1 MSAFDQRVLHLQRQ
15 LDIES
20 KVKAGADNMIAEYSS
35 NDRKDKKLLM
45 EAQQMSQDSK
55 AKIEYLRMRI
65 MKLKQNQENSNVGGG
80 LPSLGGAETNDQ
92 SDPEKSLASGDNTLL
107 LRIES
112 LRHHL
117 RIEYACLEG
126 ANNVIRLLQATKVPD
141 KKALQEAQQNMF
153 ESSQKLDLIR
163 HSLEMHR
170 QQLPSQDSDMASEL
184 KMEIEMTQ
192 KATCLSP
199 GSITFTNHGDP
210 FSTGKQH
217 PGSAGNA
224 QLGADNANS
233 HSRNARAQRNS
244 VSFSRAAQVTGKLE
258 VRLMGCQ
265 DLLDDVPG
273 RSKKDQS
280 VFSSPSELKSWY
292 RLKPSSSKSYNI
304 KDETSSKNNNFYFT
318 SNSTN
323 LFFFLS
329 QNMIELMLQITGLT
343 IICYNQIIKSYFYR
357 LIFIYFLCNFRK
369 KLINKRNRNANV

>member
-1 MSAFDQRVLHLQRQ
+1 MSPGLGDEPESLSAFDQRVLHLQRQ

-20 KVKAGADNMIAEYSS
+20 KVKVGADNMIAEYSS

-55 AKIEYLRMRI
+55 TKIEYLRMRI
-65 MKLKQNQENSNVGGG
+65 MKMKQNQENSSTAGG
-80 LPSLGGAETNDQ
+80 LTSMGGPDS
-92 SDPEKSLASGDNTLL
+92 SDPSEGDKSLAVGDNELL
-107 LRIES
+107 MRIEN

-117 RIEYACLEG
+117 RIESACLEG
-126 ANNVIRLLQATKVPD
+126 ANNVIRLLQANKVPD

-163 HSLEMHR
+163 HSLEVHR
-170 QQLPSQDSDMASEL
+170 QQLPSQDSDMAAEL
-184 KMEIEMTQ
+184 KMEIETTQ
-192 KATCLSP
+192 KAASLSP
-199 GSITFTNHGDP
+199 GSITFTNLGDP

-217 PGSAGNA
+217 PGSGGGNT
-224 QLGADNANS
+224 QVGPDISSSQNRTTRS
-233 HSRNARAQRNS
+233 HKNS

-273 RSKKDQS
+273 RSKKDQG

-304 KDETSSKNNNFYFT
+304 KDETSSKNNCTFYLVACLVSF
-318 SNSTN
+318 
-323 LFFFLS
+323 
-329 QNMIELMLQITGLT
+329 
-343 IICYNQIIKSYFYR
+343 
-357 LIFIYFLCNFRK
+357 
-369 KLINKRNRNANV
+369 

>member
-1 MSAFDQRVLHLQRQ
+1 MSAFDQRVLSLQRQ
-15 LDIES
+15 LDIET

-65 MKLKQNQENSNVGGG
+65 MKMKQHQDNSNTGVG
-80 LPSLGGAETNDQ
+80 LNSLGGVKSSEPTDG
-92 SDPEKSLASGDNTLL
+92 EESLAVGDNTLL
-107 LRIES
+107 IRIEN

-117 RIEYACLEG
+117 RIESACLEG

-163 HSLEMHR
+163 HSLEVHR
-170 QQLPSQDSDMASEL
+170 QQLPSQECDMAIEL
-184 KMEIEMTQ
+184 KMEIEQTQ
-192 KATCLSP
+192 KVTSQSP
-199 GSITFTNHGDP
+199 GSITFTNLGDP

-217 PGSAGNA
+217 PGSAGIS
-224 QLGADNANS
+224 QGPQTRPENS
-233 HSRNARAQRNS
+233 SSHNRTTRSHRNS

-273 RSKKDQS
+273 RSKKDQG

-304 KDETSSKNNNFYFT
+304 KDETSSKIHTFFT
-318 SNSTN
+318 SYLSN
-323 LFFFLS
+323 LNLISINFKFIIVYFAEYF
-329 QNMIELMLQITGLT
+329 IITRALEIT
-343 IICYNQIIKSYFYR
+343 HS
-357 LIFIYFLCNFRK
+357 
-369 KLINKRNRNANV
+369 

>member
-1 MSAFDQRVLHLQRQ
+1 MQRQ

-20 KVKAGADNMIAEYSS
+20 KVKIGADNMITEYSS

-45 EAQQMSQDSK
+45 EAQHMSQDSK

-65 MKLKQNQENSNVGGG
+65 MKLKQIQEHSNTAG
-80 LPSLGGAETNDQ
+80 LTSLGGVES
-92 SDPEKSLASGDNTLL
+92 SDPSEGDKSLAAGDNTLL
-107 LRIES
+107 MRIEH

-117 RIEYACLEG
+117 HIESACLEG
-126 ANNVIRLLQATKVPD
+126 ANNVIRLLQATKLPD

-163 HSLEMHR
+163 HSLEIHR
-170 QQLPSQDSDMASEL
+170 QQLPSQDSNMAAEL

-192 KATCLSP
+192 KSASLSP
-199 GSITFTNHGDP
+199 GSITFTNLGDP

-217 PGSAGNA
+217 PGSGGSS
-224 QLGADNANS
+224 QMGPDNTSS
-233 HSRNARAQRNS
+233 HNRTTRPQRNS
-244 VSFSRAAQVTGKLE
+244 LSFSRAAQVTGKLE

-273 RSKKDQS
+273 RSKKDQG

-304 KDETSSKNNNFYFT
+304 KDETSSKISNF
-318 SNSTN
+318 
-323 LFFFLS
+323 LL
-329 QNMIELMLQITGLT
+329 
-343 IICYNQIIKSYFYR
+343 
-357 LIFIYFLCNFRK
+357 
-369 KLINKRNRNANV
+369 

>member
-1 MSAFDQRVLHLQRQ
+1 MYVFIGTPLSPGFGEGPESLSAFDQRVLHLQRQ

-20 KVKAGADNMIAEYSS
+20 KVKAGADNMIGEYSS

-65 MKLKQNQENSNVGGG
+65 MKLKQNQENSNTGAG
-80 LPSLGGAETNDQ
+80 LPSLGVADTNDP
-92 SDPEKSLASGDNTLL
+92 SEAEKSLAAGDNTLL
-107 LRIES
+107 IRIES

-217 PGSAGNA
+217 PGSAGNT
-224 QLGADNANS
+224 QMGSENVNS
-233 HSRNARAQRNS
+233 HNRNARAQRNS

-273 RSKKDQS
+273 RSKKDQG

-304 KDETSSKNNNFYFT
+304 KDETSSKHT
-318 SNSTN
+318 
-323 LFFFLS
+323 LS
-329 QNMIELMLQITGLT
+329 ISPSL
-343 IICYNQIIKSYFYR
+343 
-357 LIFIYFLCNFRK
+357 FLCTISFFT
-369 KLINKRNRNANV
+369 

>member
-1 MSAFDQRVLHLQRQ
+1 MKYSYTVSGTPLSPGFGEEPESLSAFDQRVLHLQRQ

-20 KVKAGADNMIAEYSS
+20 KVKIGADNMIAEYSS

-65 MKLKQNQENSNVGGG
+65 MKMKQHQENTNPSGGFT
-80 LPSLGGAETNDQ
+80 SLGGAESSEPADG
-92 SDPEKSLASGDNTLL
+92 EKSLAGGDNTLL
-107 LRIES
+107 MRIEN

-117 RIEYACLEG
+117 RIESACLEG
-126 ANNVIRLLQATKVPD
+126 ANNVIRLLQATKVSD

-163 HSLEMHR
+163 HSLEIHR
-170 QQLPSQDSDMASEL
+170 QQLPTQDSDMAAEL
-184 KMEIEMTQ
+184 KREIEMTQ
-192 KATCLSP
+192 KATTLSP
-199 GSITFTNHGDP
+199 GSITFTNLGDP

-217 PGSAGNA
+217 PGSAGNS
-224 QLGADNANS
+224 QTSQIGPENS
-233 HSRNARAQRNS
+233 SSHNRTTRSQRNS

-280 VFSSPSELKSWY
+280 VFSSPSDMKSWY

-304 KDETSSKNNNFYFT
+304 KDETSSKLNT
-318 SNSTN
+318 
-323 LFFFLS
+323 
-329 QNMIELMLQITGLT
+329 IQI
-343 IICYNQIIKSYFYR
+343 
-357 LIFIYFLCNFRK
+357 
-369 KLINKRNRNANV
+369 

>member
-1 MSAFDQRVLHLQRQ
+1 LSAFDQRVLHLQRQ

-20 KVKAGADNMIAEYSS
+20 KVKVGADNMIAEYSS

-65 MKLKQNQENSNVGGG
+65 MKLKQNQENSNAGGG
-80 LPSLGGAETNDQ
+80 LTSLGGVESSNP
-92 SDPEKSLASGDNTLL
+92 SDGDKSIAAGDNTLL
-107 LRIES
+107 RRIEN

-163 HSLEMHR
+163 HSLEVHR
-170 QQLPSQDSDMASEL
+170 QQLPSQDSDMAAEL
-184 KMEIEMTQ
+184 KREIEMTQ
-192 KATCLSP
+192 KATSLSP

-217 PGSAGNA
+217 PGSATASQGPQMA
-224 QLGADNANS
+224 SENS
-233 HSRNARAQRNS
+233 SSHNRATRAQRNS

-273 RSKKDQS
+273 RSKKDQG

-304 KDETSSKNNNFYFT
+304 KDETSSKT
-318 SNSTN
+318 T
-323 LFFFLS
+323 
-329 QNMIELMLQITGLT
+329 
-343 IICYNQIIKSYFYR
+343 
-357 LIFIYFLCNFRK
+357 
-369 KLINKRNRNANV
+369 

>member
-1 MSAFDQRVLHLQRQ
+1 MYRYHFAGTPLSPGFNEEPESLSAFDQRVLSLQRQ
-15 LDIES
+15 LDIET

-65 MKLKQNQENSNVGGG
+65 MKMKQHQDNSNTGVG
-80 LPSLGGAETNDQ
+80 LNSLGGVKSSEPTDG
-92 SDPEKSLASGDNTLL
+92 EESLAVGDNTLL
-107 LRIES
+107 IRIEN

-117 RIEYACLEG
+117 RIESACLEG

-163 HSLEMHR
+163 HSLEVHR
-170 QQLPSQDSDMASEL
+170 QQLPSQECDMAIEL
-184 KMEIEMTQ
+184 KMEIEQTQ
-192 KATCLSP
+192 KVTSQSP
-199 GSITFTNHGDP
+199 GSITFTNLGDP

-217 PGSAGNA
+217 PGSAGIS
-224 QLGADNANS
+224 QGPQTRPENS
-233 HSRNARAQRNS
+233 SSHNRTTRSHRNS

-273 RSKKDQS
+273 RSKKDQG

-304 KDETSSKNNNFYFT
+304 KDETSSKIHTFFT
-318 SNSTN
+318 SYLSN
-323 LFFFLS
+323 LNLISINFKFIIVYFAEYF
-329 QNMIELMLQITGLT
+329 IITRALEIT
-343 IICYNQIIKSYFYR
+343 HS
-357 LIFIYFLCNFRK
+357 
-369 KLINKRNRNANV
+369 